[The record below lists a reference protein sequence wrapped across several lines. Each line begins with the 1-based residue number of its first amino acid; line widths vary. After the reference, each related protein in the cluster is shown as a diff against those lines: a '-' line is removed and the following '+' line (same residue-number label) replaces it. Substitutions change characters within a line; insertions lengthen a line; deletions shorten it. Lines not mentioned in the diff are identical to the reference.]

1 MYDIPI
7 IKTNLA
13 GVVGWR
19 QPQEA
24 EFAILDVANLASSSG
39 LFFQGVHRLV
49 TVENLKNALP
59 ETLSDSEFNDEIFD
73 MQQDAIQKVVHSV
86 FQLKKPRT
94 KALLDK
100 LRLYDNAN
108 VKDDF
113 IENVASQ
120 WVGYEIDLS
129 KNNNL
134 KVVIDA
140 LGSEFDDI
148 KVGLDIKLF
157 HSTQKAAIATFALT
171 TLAGDSKFDDL
182 TVDFVMDYLTFVG
195 GTYYLGYEMDDL
207 GAVRALNRSF
217 DVSEVANKP
226 KHFDIQP
233 IRVENYVGPDLFD
246 IDDIEI
252 SDDTYGLNFEFT
264 TTVDITN
271 LISDQ
276 KETFADLISKQ
287 FAIDVLTTMIYST
300 RTNSIKQETRT
311 MALLELKGTDKNR
324 QIGLE
329 WKLARAIEET
339 EFDFSDLDPLIV
351 PTRDK
356 FPMADL

>member
-1 MYDIPI
+1 MYDIPT

-19 QPQEA
+19 QPLEA
-24 EFAILDVANLASSSG
+24 EFAILDAANLASSSG

-49 TVENLKNALP
+49 TIENLRSALP
-59 ETLSDSEFNDEIFD
+59 ESLSDVKFNTELLD
-73 MQQDAIQKVVHSV
+73 MQKDAIQKVVQSV

-100 LRLYDNAN
+100 LRLFDNAN

-113 IENVASQ
+113 IENVAGR

-140 LGSEFDDI
+140 LGSEFDAI
-148 KVGLDIKLF
+148 KVGLTVSLF
-157 HSTQKAAIATFALT
+157 HSSQKAAIVTFPLT

-182 TVDFVMDYLTFVG
+182 TGFVMDYLTFVG
-195 GTYYLGYEMDDL
+195 GTYYIGYEQDDL
-207 GAVRALNRSF
+207 GVVRALNRTF
-217 DVSEVANKP
+217 EVSERQNKP

-246 IDDIEI
+246 IDDLEV
-252 SDDTYGLNFEFT
+252 SSETHGLNFEFT

-276 KETFADLISKQ
+276 KQTFADLINKQ
-287 FAIDVLTTMIYST
+287 FAVDVLTTIIYSI
-300 RTNSIKQETRT
+300 RTNAIKEETRRI
-311 MALLELKGTDKNR
+311 ALLELKGTDKNR

-329 WKLARAIEET
+329 WQLARAIEET
-339 EFDFSDLDPLIV
+339 EFDFSALDPLIV

-356 FPMADL
+356 FPMADF

>member
-1 MYDIPI
+1 MYDIPT
-7 IKTNLA
+7 IKTNLS

-19 QPQEA
+19 QPQEN
-24 EFAILDVANLASSSG
+24 EFAILDAANLASSSG
-39 LFFQGVHRLV
+39 LVFQGVHRLV

-59 ETLSDSEFNDEIFD
+59 ETLTNSEFNDEIFD
-73 MQQDAIQKVVHSV
+73 MQQDAIQTVVQSV

-94 KALLDK
+94 KALLDQ

-129 KNNNL
+129 KNNNI

-140 LGSEFDDI
+140 LGSEFDGI
-148 KVGLDIKLF
+148 ETLDIKLF
-157 HSTQKAAIATFALT
+157 HSSQKSAIATFPLT
-171 TLAGDSKFDDL
+171 TLKDDSKFDDL
-182 TVDFVMDYLTFVG
+182 TTDFIMDYLTFVG
-195 GTYYLGYEMDDL
+195 GTYYIGYEMDDL
-207 GAVRALNRSF
+207 GTVRALNRSF

-226 KHFDIQP
+226 KHFDIRP
-233 IRVENYVGPDLFD
+233 IRVKDYAGPDLFD

-252 SDDTYGLNFEFT
+252 ASQTYGLNFEFT
-264 TTVDITN
+264 TTADITN

-276 KETFADLISKQ
+276 KQTFADLISKQ
-287 FAIDVLTTMIYST
+287 MAIIVLTTMIYST
-300 RTNSIKQETRT
+300 RTSSIKMETRT

-329 WKLARAIEET
+329 WKLAKAIEET
-339 EFDFSDLDPLIV
+339 EFEFSALDSLVV
-351 PTRDK
+351 PGRDK
-356 FPMADL
+356 FPMTSF

>member
-7 IKTNLA
+7 IKANLA

-19 QPQEA
+19 QPQES
-24 EFAILDVANLASSSG
+24 EFAILDASNLASSSG

-59 ETLSDSEFNDEIFD
+59 EPLSDSEFNDEILD
-73 MQQDAIQKVVHSV
+73 MQKDAIQKVVHSV

-100 LRLYDNAN
+100 LRLFDNAN
-108 VKDDF
+108 VKDDLLP
-113 IENVASQ
+113 NVAGR
-120 WVGYEIDLS
+120 WVGYEIDLA

-140 LGSEFDDI
+140 LGSEFSDI
-148 KVGLDIKLF
+148 VADVDIKLF
-157 HSTQKAAIATFALT
+157 HSSQKTAIATFPLT

-182 TVDFVMDYLTFVG
+182 TGFIMDYLTFVG
-195 GTYYLGYEMDDL
+195 GTYYIGYEQDDL
-207 GAVRALNRSF
+207 GAVQALGRSF
-217 DVSEVANKP
+217 DVSEQQNVP
-226 KHFDIQP
+226 KHFQIRP
-233 IRVENYVGPDLFD
+233 IRVETYVGPDLFD

-252 SDDTYGLNFEFT
+252 SSETHGLNFEFT

-287 FAIDVLTTMIYST
+287 MAIDVLTTMIYST
-300 RTNSIKQETRT
+300 RTNAIKQETRT

-339 EFDFSDLDPLIV
+339 EFDFSALDPLIV
-351 PTRDK
+351 PSRDK
-356 FPMADL
+356 FPMADF

>member
-1 MYDIPI
+1 VYDIPT
-7 IKTNLA
+7 IKANLA

-19 QPQEA
+19 QPQET
-24 EFAILDVANLASSSG
+24 EFAIIDAANLASSSG
-39 LFFQGVHRLV
+39 LFYQGVHRLV
-49 TVENLKNALP
+49 TVENLRNALP
-59 ETLSDSEFNDEIFD
+59 EALSDSEFNDEIFD
-73 MQQDAIQKVVHSV
+73 MQKDAIQRVVQSV

-100 LRLYDNAN
+100 FRLYDNAN

-113 IENVASQ
+113 IENVAGQ
-120 WVGYEIDLS
+120 WVGYEIDLA

-140 LGSEFDDI
+140 LGSEFDAI
-148 KVGLDIKLF
+148 KIGLDIKLF
-157 HSTQKAAIATFALT
+157 HSSKKDAIVTFLLT

-182 TVDFVMDYLTFVG
+182 VDFVMDYLTFVG
-195 GTYYLGYEMDDL
+195 GTYYIGYEMDDL
-207 GAVRALNRSF
+207 GAVRALNRTF
-217 DVSEVANKP
+217 DVSEKANEP
-226 KHFDIQP
+226 KHFGIRP

-252 SDDTYGLNFEFT
+252 ASETHGLNFEFT

-276 KETFADLISKQ
+276 KQTFADLISKQ
-287 FAIDVLTTMIYST
+287 MAVNVLQTLINST
-300 RTNSIKQETRT
+300 RTNAIKQETRT
-311 MALLELKGTDKNR
+311 IALLELKGTDKNR

-329 WKLARAIEET
+329 WQLARAIEET

-356 FPMADL
+356 FPIADF

>member
-1 MYDIPI
+1 MYDIPT
-7 IKTNLA
+7 IKLNLA

-19 QPQEA
+19 QPQVA
-24 EFAILDVANLASSSG
+24 EFAILDAANLASSSG
-39 LFFQGVHRLV
+39 IFFQGVHRLV

-59 ETLSDSEFNDEIFD
+59 EGLSNSQFNDEIFD
-73 MQQDAIQKVVHSV
+73 MQKDAIQKVVQSV

-100 LRLYDNAN
+100 LRLFDNAN
-108 VKDDF
+108 VKDDLLP
-113 IENVASQ
+113 NVAGR
-120 WVGYEIDLS
+120 WVGYEIDLA

-140 LGSEFDDI
+140 LGSEFSDI
-148 KVGLDIKLF
+148 VADVDIKLF
-157 HSTQKAAIATFALT
+157 HSSQKDAIKTFSLT
-171 TLAGDSKFDDL
+171 TLEGDSKFDDL
-182 TVDFVMDYLTFVG
+182 TDFVMDYLTFVG
-195 GTYYLGYEMDDL
+195 GTYYIGYEQDDL
-207 GAVRALNRSF
+207 GVVQALGRSF
-217 DVSEVANKP
+217 DTSEKQNVP
-226 KHFDIQP
+226 KHFDIRP
-233 IRVENYVGPDLFD
+233 IRVENYAGPDLFD

-252 SDDTYGLNFEFT
+252 ASETHGLNFEFT

-276 KETFADLISKQ
+276 KQTFADLISKQ
-287 FAIDVLTTMIYST
+287 FAVDVLST
-300 RTNSIKQETRT
+300 LINSIRTNAIKQETRAV
-311 MALLELKGTDKNR
+311 ALLDLKGTDKNR

-329 WKLARAIEET
+329 WQLARAIEET

-356 FPMADL
+356 FPMADF